1 MSDNA
6 DIEKLFSDINKRLE
20 EDYNLEI
27 NTQRT
32 KEKFKEEINTKDN
45 EQNNDDNNDNYN
57 ENEIDDD
64 ENSYDNVF
72 ILNKEEVYNDILD
85 LINKAKY
92 NKIAINNIKNK
103 NLNKKQISNIFPDT
117 LGKSLITEDEKKED
131 KVLDNNK
138 TYKNNHMKNEINSNI
153 NIDNLIYTENNS
165 ERKNLIEEKNGSSS
179 NINLENFSMIS
190 EVKSKEKFKIKVLN
204 IKSYHIKDRN
214 NIYNITKEKDY
225 QLSELLDITDVNQK
239 THIANEQNIKI
250 NNLKEQKENNLM
262 VKNTEGKNLIS
273 DSLL

>member
-1 MSDNA
+1 
-6 DIEKLFSDINKRLE
+6 
-20 EDYNLEI
+20 
-27 NTQRT
+27 
-32 KEKFKEEINTKDN
+32 
-45 EQNNDDNNDNYN
+45 
-57 ENEIDDD
+57 
-64 ENSYDNVF
+64 
-72 ILNKEEVYNDILD
+72 
-85 LINKAKY
+85 
-92 NKIAINNIKNK
+92 
-103 NLNKKQISNIFPDT
+103 
-117 LGKSLITEDEKKED
+117 
-131 KVLDNNK
+131 
-138 TYKNNHMKNEINSNI
+138 MKNEINSNI

>member
-1 MSDNA
+1 MLIQKNYV
-6 DIEKLFSDINKRLE
+6 NKRLE
-20 EDYNLEI
+20 EDYNSEL

-32 KEKFKEEINTKDN
+32 KEKLKEEINTKDN
-45 EQNNDDNNDNYN
+45 EQNNDDYNDNYN

-64 ENSYDNVF
+64 ENSYNNIF
-72 ILNKEEVYNDILD
+72 ILNKEEIYNDILD
-85 LINKAKY
+85 LISKDKY
-92 NKIAINNIKNK
+92 NKIQINNIKNK

-117 LGKSLITEDEKKED
+117 IGKSLITEDEKKEN
-131 KVLDNNK
+131 KELDNNK

-214 NIYNITKEKDY
+214 NIYNISKEKDY
-225 QLSELLDITDVNQK
+225 QLSELLDITEVNQK
-239 THIANEQNIKI
+239 THIANEQNINI
-250 NNLKEQKENNLM
+250 NNQKEQKENNLM
-262 VKNTEGKNLIS
+262 VKNTESKNLIS
-273 DSLL
+273 DSLS